1 MKRIRLRVAYDG
13 TSYAGWQVQPN
24 ALTVQEVLDKALS
37 DLLKTPVHTMGA
49 SRTDAGVHALG
60 NVAVFDTEARMPAD
74 KYAFALNTRLPE
86 DIRIQLSEEVPA
98 DFHPRFCH
106 TVKTYEYRI
115 LNRTFPDPTRRLNSV
130 HIYGNLDLEAMQTA
144 AHYLE
149 GTHDFKSF
157 ATENPQVTD
166 TVRTIYRTEL
176 WRDAEDMIHFQIT
189 GNGFLYNMVRII
201 TGTLLEVGKG
211 ATAAEDI
218 PQILAAKD
226 RTKAGPTARAKGLT
240 LVCIRYPDEEKM
252 AKQSKKLLTHPAQYC
267 KIVHCDMVS

>member
-86 DIRIQLSEEVPA
+86 DIRIQLSEEVPT

-115 LNRTFPDPTRRLNSV
+115 LNRTFSDPTRRLNSV

-240 LVCIRYPDEEKM
+240 LVCIRYPDEEKNGET
-252 AKQSKKLLTHPAQYC
+252 KQKTVDTPGSVL
-267 KIVHCDMVS
+267 